1 MEYHFQIF
9 SKGLCLKLKKYYYL
23 AVAFY
28 LLAIFISTIDNYLV
42 TKNAMMQK
50 IDTLLEQS
58 VKIAPLI
65 LPPNFHHKNMLQE
78 GVSSQADMTNIKM
91 LSEQAKTLGVK
102 YIYTMVQND
111 KKIIFTS
118 SSATPEELATNTN
131 LSHFGDVYDDVS
143 PLVFDVFSSQKSSF
157 DEYEDKWGKFHT
169 LYIPMRSADGTKYVV
184 GADIDISHID
194 KQLQKNV
201 FYSIKET
208 IFYILILIPFFLVY
222 RMNMHQVKNELEET
236 IAQKTKELKLKQREI
251 VQKSKMAEM
260 GEMISN
266 IAHQWRQPLSAISTT
281 ASGVIVQ
288 EDMGMLAKDTL
299 YSSMENII
307 KNTEYLSK
315 TIDNFRNF
323 FTPNK
328 PKEVKPLSEVFETI
342 DCIFGNSLEEANIKL
357 VKNIQNITLN
367 TYVNELSQV
376 LINFIKNGKDAIGND
391 GVILIDCFV
400 EDIICIKVKDSG
412 GGIPLDIID
421 KIYDPYFTTKDTAI
435 GTGIGLNMSQQII
448 TEHLGGE
455 IAVHNIEFTYEDK
468 IYKGAE
474 FVVTLPKDILIEL

>member
-9 SKGLCLKLKKYYYL
+9 SKGLYLKFKKYYYL
-23 AVAFY
+23 AVGFY
-28 LLAIFISTIDNYLV
+28 LIAVIISTIDNYLA
-42 TKNAMMQK
+42 TKATIMKK
-50 IDTLLEQS
+50 IDTVLEQS

-65 LPPNFHHKNMLQE
+65 LPPHFHHKNMLLE
-78 GVSSQADMTNIKM
+78 GVSSQTDMTNIKK

-102 YIYTMVQND
+102 YIYTIVEDD

-118 SSATPEELATNTN
+118 SSATQEELTANTN

-143 PLVFDVFSSQKSSF
+143 PLVYKVFSSQKSSF

-169 LYIPMRSADGTKYVV
+169 FYLPQISEDGTKYLVC
-184 GADIDISHID
+184 ADIDISHID
-194 KQLQKNV
+194 KELQKNI
-201 FYSIKET
+201 FYSIKDT

-222 RMNMHQVKNELEET
+222 RMNMHQIKKELEET
-236 IAQKTKELKLKQREI
+236 IQQKAKELKLKQREV

-266 IAHQWRQPLSAISTT
+266 IAHQWRQPLSVITT
-281 ASGVIVQ
+281 NASGVMVQ
-288 EDMGMLAKDTL
+288 DELNFLTKETL
-299 YSSMENII
+299 RSSMENIM
-307 KNTEYLSK
+307 KNSQYLS
-315 TIDNFRNF
+315 TTVDNFRNF

-328 PKEVKPLSEVFETI
+328 PKEIKHLSEIFEII
-342 DCIFGNSLEEANIKL
+342 DCIFGNSLVESNIQL

-367 TYVNELSQV
+367 TYVNELAQV
-376 LINFIKNGKDAIGND
+376 LINFIKNGKDAIGEE
-391 GVILIDCFV
+391 GVIFIDCYV
-400 EDIICIKVKDSG
+400 EDKIYIKVKDSG
-412 GGIPLDIID
+412 GGIPLDIMD
-421 KIYDPYFTTKDTAI
+421 KIYDPYFTTKDSSI

-455 IAVHNIEFTYEDK
+455 IKVHNTEFTYENK

-474 FVVTLPKDILIEL
+474 FIVTLPKDILVEE